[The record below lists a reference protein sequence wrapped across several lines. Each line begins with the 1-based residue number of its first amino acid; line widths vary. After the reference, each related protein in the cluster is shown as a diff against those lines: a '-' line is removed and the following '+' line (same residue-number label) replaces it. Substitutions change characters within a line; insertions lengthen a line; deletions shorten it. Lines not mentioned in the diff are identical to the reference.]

1 MLHILRFPRAENSV
15 FSAPCRHAFSG
26 CRRRPR
32 LYVTSVGPLPDLS
45 LSPVFGRSDSHRTGD
60 FARRYGISSP
70 RAARWCPALPLENNS
85 GFDTAPH
92 TSAICP
98 FAPLVQPAVECPAP
112 ARADGILQSSA
123 RVYCFHF
130 ALASRLLRSD
140 NQSSCLGFSLI
151 DCEPAPQ
158 RTVAPPDADPFISM
172 PSSH

>member
-1 MLHILRFPRAENSV
+1 M
-15 FSAPCRHAFSG
+15 FSAPCRRWFSDPAG
-26 CRRRPR
+26 RASLSTTILVPWA
-32 LYVTSVGPLPDLS
+32 VLS
-45 LSPVFGRSDSHRTGD
+45 LSPVFGRSDSHRSGD
-60 FARRYGISSP
+60 FARRYGVSSP

-92 TSAICP
+92 TSAICS

-158 RTVAPPDADPFISM
+158 RTVARPNADPFISM